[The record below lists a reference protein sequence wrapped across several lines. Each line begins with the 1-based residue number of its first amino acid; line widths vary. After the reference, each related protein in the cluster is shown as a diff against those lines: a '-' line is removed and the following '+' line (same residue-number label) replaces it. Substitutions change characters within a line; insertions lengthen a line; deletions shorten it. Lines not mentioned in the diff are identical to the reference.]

1 MLCALLD
8 KALVRRQAPKFL
20 AHLQKKGSEWSAEV
34 ARLRP
39 HSGRATLIT
48 ELMGEGMTTAMSMK
62 YARHAPNSA
71 KVHLKYGRLTLA
83 DVKAACDGLRTSSDG
98 KGTQWQKM
106 STKALLLAQKEITA
120 ELTKR
125 NNDK

>member
-1 MLCALLD
+1 MSCAFSD
-8 KALVRRQAPKFL
+8 KSLVRRQAPKFL
-20 AHLQKKGSEWSAEV
+20 AHLQKKGKEWSAEV

-83 DVKAACDGLRTSSDG
+83 DVKAACDGLRTSSDS

>member
-1 MLCALLD
+1 MMCAFLD
-8 KALVRRQAPKFL
+8 KALVGRQAPKFL
-20 AHLQKKGSEWSAEV
+20 AHLQKKGKEWSAEV

-83 DVKAACDGLRTSSDG
+83 DVKAACDGLRTSSDS

-106 STKALLLAQKEITA
+106 STRALLLAQKEITA

>member
-20 AHLQKKGSEWSAEV
+20 AHLQKKGKEWSAEI

-83 DVKAACDGLRTSSDG
+83 DVKAACDGLRTSSDS